1 MCRIAKEKARS
12 GIAMCRSRRT
22 VATIVLAGALAA
34 GCAMPAAALADDA
47 SQGKTQVTVVADPG
61 QTLKFEVPTVI
72 PFAASAD
79 GVLVGPSKE
88 VAKITN
94 KSVFGIH
101 VTEVGVEAKGAWNV
115 VADAAKAPGQTK
127 NAIDFQFGPARQV
140 DAASALILPTRL
152 RTWASTWDMRGRE
165 RNLWKSTRPATWH
178 MSQPTCPRRPA
189 SRRSYG
195 RLRPALQHKLRIV
208 QDAM

>member
-88 VAKITN
+88 ATRITN

-101 VTEVGVEAKGAWNV
+101 VTKAAVKAEGAWNI
-115 VADAAKAPGQTK
+115 VADAAKAPAQTK
-127 NAIDFQFGPARQV
+127 NAIDFQFGPTRQV
-140 DAASALILPTRL
+140 DAASALSSADTSSD
-152 RTWASTWDMRGRE
+152 AGFNMGYAGSGRE
-165 RNLWKSTRPATWH
+165 SVAIDTAGDVAHVEADLSKENGVATITWTVA
-178 MSQPTCPRRPA
+178 PGA
-189 SRRSYG
+189 
-195 RLRPALQHKLRIV
+195 A
-208 QDAM
+208 A

>member
-79 GVLVGPSKE
+79 GVLVGPS
-88 VAKITN
+88 
-94 KSVFGIH
+94 
-101 VTEVGVEAKGAWNV
+101 
-115 VADAAKAPGQTK
+115 
-127 NAIDFQFGPARQV
+127 
-140 DAASALILPTRL
+140 
-152 RTWASTWDMRGRE
+152 
-165 RNLWKSTRPATWH
+165 
-178 MSQPTCPRRPA
+178 
-189 SRRSYG
+189 
-195 RLRPALQHKLRIV
+195 
-208 QDAM
+208 

>member
-61 QTLKFEVPTVI
+61 QTLKFEVPMVI

-140 DAASALILPTRL
+140 DAASALIPADT
-152 RTWASTWDMRGRE
+152 SSDMGFNMGYAGSGTE
-165 RNLWKSTRPATWH
+165 SVEIDTAGNVAHVAADLSKETSVAT
-178 MSQPTCPRRPA
+178 
-189 SRRSYG
+189 
-195 RLRPALQHKLRIV
+195 IV
-208 QDAM
+208 WTVAPGAAA